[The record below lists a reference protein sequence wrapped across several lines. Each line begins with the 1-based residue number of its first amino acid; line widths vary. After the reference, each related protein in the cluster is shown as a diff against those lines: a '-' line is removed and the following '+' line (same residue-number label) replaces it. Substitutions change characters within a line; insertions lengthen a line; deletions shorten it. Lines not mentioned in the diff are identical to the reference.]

1 MIDEKG
7 NHVSVKTYPYIG
19 GSFDY
24 IHFKGDDSWWVKE
37 RTCRVVSHSVF
48 CGSFDC
54 EEAGERWELS
64 CGHEALT
71 EYDRPGYCPECGAR
85 LVEP

>member
-7 NHVSVKTYPYIG
+7 NPVSVKTYPYIG

-37 RTCRVVSHSVF
+37 RTCRDDGNGCCSN
-48 CGSFDC
+48 CGSPAPQMFARAFA
-54 EEAGERWELS
+54 ES
-64 CGHEALT
+64 
-71 EYDRPGYCPECGAR
+71 PKYCPECGA
-85 LVEP
+85 VVVGE